1 MNAARINS
9 ARSIVESLCCASAA
23 FAALIAR
30 ASRCAPKDWQGR
42 FEVRSADL
50 ELQDGV
56 YHLNARIDLPIS
68 EAVRRGLVEGVPL
81 TLEVDL
87 DIERVRQL
95 LPNSRVAELTQ
106 RYRLQYNAVSARYIL
121 RNENSGQQESL
132 GTIDE
137 AIAHLS
143 EVHSLPVLDK
153 ALIAADR
160 RYEGRVQGQDRF
172 RHRAIHAAAADVLG
186 QRLASRVRLVRLDV
200 PAMIRKYG
208 STVLGCIG
216 VALWLA
222 ALFMLASAVQNSEKF
237 AKWLPWILLVN
248 ICRPAHFVR
257 PAGRQARAPGARLSQ
272 ARAGLPFEGPHRGD
286 LQRAGGGADPGGLLF
301 RAAVLESRHR
311 QLVRERGQPGIER
324 HARVVACGSRGAR
337 ARIPAAHASGRAL
350 A

>member
-1 MNAARINS
+1 MNCARTNS
-9 ARSIVESLCCASAA
+9 RFPFRLACCASV
-23 FAALIAR
+23 ALATLLLAQPLR
-30 ASRCAPKDWQGR
+30 AEGLAGR

-50 ELQDGV
+50 ELKEGV

-143 EVHSLPVLDK
+143 EVHSLPALDK

-160 RYEGRVQGQDRF
+160 RYEGRVKAKIDFGTVPFTLRLLMFWVSDW
-172 RHRAIHAAAADVLG
+172 HR
-186 QRLASRVRLVRLDV
+186 
-200 PAMIRKYG
+200 
-208 STVLGCIG
+208 
-216 VALWLA
+216 
-222 ALFMLASAVQNSEKF
+222 
-237 AKWLPWILLVN
+237 
-248 ICRPAHFVR
+248 
-257 PAGRQARAPGARLSQ
+257 
-272 ARAGLPFEGPHRGD
+272 
-286 LQRAGGGADPGGLLF
+286 
-301 RAAVLESRHR
+301 ESDWYAWTF
-311 QLVRERGQPGIER
+311 QP
-324 HARVVACGSRGAR
+324 
-337 ARIPAAHASGRAL
+337 
-350 A
+350 